1 MIQSSPKKI
10 LLMGHTDGLGGAQ
23 TAYRELFDFAKTAGY
38 TVKIINLTDRAFT
51 EQPFG
56 QEAIIGVIEHKVSR
70 PVQKIKKY
78 ASLISTG
85 IKAKLYAPDIF
96 VSIGLSNS
104 SNFITQFLKG
114 SSFKI
119 AQDFIANRLQDE
131 QIWITSRDNFNG
143 IAVQAPSMLDY
154 WKTTLTNATGI
165 NWLPCFPQPPVDD
178 VLKTV
183 DSKPK
188 EKIKLAYFGRLAG
201 NKGLSLLFKAIAS
214 LPSHGNIS
222 LDLWGKGEEE
232 DELKKLA
239 KDLRIQHKINFLGG
253 YPGEKEGA
261 ELMASYDSL
270 VLTSTEM
277 EGLPL
282 ILLESMAYGLPFM
295 ATNIGAIKDC
305 CKDNPDTI
313 LVQPT
318 LDNITI
324 GLYLLIKKIQNNEF
338 DPARLKAYYEQNF
351 SSKVM
356 AARWKECFDNPKLFF
371 S

>member
-1 MIQSSPKKI
+1 MTQPSPKKI

-23 TAYRELFDFAKTAGY
+23 TAYKELFEFARTAGY
-38 TVKIINLTDRAFT
+38 DVKIINITDRPIL

-56 QEAIIGVIEHKVSR
+56 RESIIGTIEHKVAGPFQS
-70 PVQKIKKY
+70 IKK
-78 ASLISTG
+78 SLSLLLAG
-85 IKAKLYAPDIF
+85 LKAKQYAPDIF

-104 SNFITQFLKG
+104 SIFITRFLKAH
-114 SSFKI
+114 SFKI
-119 AQDFIANRLQDE
+119 AQDFIANRLPDE
-131 QIWITSRDNFNG
+131 PIWITSRENFDG
-143 IAVQAPSMLDY
+143 IAVQAPSMLNY
-154 WKTTLTNATGI
+154 WKTTLTNSAGV
-165 NWLPCFPQPPVDD
+165 NWLPCFPQPPVNN
-178 VLKTV
+178 VLKIA

-188 EKIKLAYFGRLAG
+188 GKIKLAYFGRLAG
-201 NKGLSLLFKAIAS
+201 NKGLQLLFKAIAA
-214 LPSHGNIS
+214 LPSHGDIS

-232 DELKKLA
+232 EKLIKLA
-239 KDLRIQHKINFLGG
+239 KSLRIQHKVNFLGG
-253 YPGEKEGA
+253 YPSQREGA

-305 CKDNPDTI
+305 CMDNPDTI

-324 GLYLLIKKIQNNEF
+324 GLYMLISKIQKNEF
-338 DPARLKAYYEQNF
+338 DPARLKAYYERNF

-356 AARWKECFDNPKLFF
+356 AARWKECFENPKLFF